1 MFLKVYQS
9 NLSIFTDR
17 FVLEFVI
24 KIKLQVYYAI
34 CSTFDLAKIKR
45 YQGEPYRDATMAES

>member
-9 NLSIFTDR
+9 NLSIDR

-45 YQGEPYRDATMAES
+45 YQGEPYRDATMAAS